1 VSEPT
6 EPVRVSAAAKR
17 ELELLL
23 AELRQKPGH
32 GRLTLGGVVEVLLAE
47 RKAAGGARFR
57 SSSPRRRQGGVI

>member
-1 VSEPT
+1 MSEPT

-32 GRLTLGGVVEVLLAE
+32 GRLTLGGVVELLLAE
-47 RKAAGGARFR
+47 RKAAAGAVPVKFTPPNPWRP
-57 SSSPRRRQGGVI
+57 S

>member
-47 RKAAGGARFR
+47 RKAAGGAVPVKFAPPTPWRP
-57 SSSPRRRQGGVI
+57 S